1 MHRRRFNP
9 QAVAS
14 SDGSHIMIS
23 HDRRAGTTG
32 RREKSIYAKCGSIKL
47 AVTPMQAAM
56 LAPYQRIARL

>member
-1 MHRRRFNP
+1 MRRRFNP
-9 QAVAS
+9 SAVAS

-32 RREKSIYAKCGSIKL
+32 RQTKTIYAKCGNVKF

>member
-1 MHRRRFNP
+1 MRRRFNP
-9 QAVAS
+9 LAVAS
-14 SDGSHIMIS
+14 SDGIHVHIL

-32 RREKSIYAKCGSIKL
+32 RRTKTTFAKCGNKKF

>member
-1 MHRRRFNP
+1 MRRRFNP
-9 QAVAS
+9 NSVAS

-32 RREKSIYAKCGSIKL
+32 RRTKTLYAKCGNIKF

-56 LAPYQRIARL
+56 LASYQLIERL